1 MVRSGAPITD
11 LAGRLG
17 HTDIRITQ
25 LYTKELMGDEN
36 PYGEKLSARFGIKR
50 KTNR

>member
-17 HTDIRITQ
+17 HTDIKITQ
-25 LYTKELMGDEN
+25 TYTKEIMGDEN
-36 PYGEKLSARFGIKR
+36 PYGEKLTARFGIR
-50 KTNR
+50 RRH